1 MEPKGKKMLKG
12 LGIFFLIWGVLIVGI
27 GFIVKSASGMVTSQS
42 EMQQMALTMQMGMGG
57 QVLENFLKM
66 MGYALMINGICFFVV
81 GIFGIAFC
89 KILHMGRVL
98 AFFGIV
104 LIIVCA
110 VNLGLSLPVGYV
122 MAIGH
127 IVNICFGL
135 LFLIGAERNVHSL
148 SAGKALSNAA
158 KIEALSEK
166 SEKIETEEKAEPIQ
180 LEMETEEKAGE

>member
-66 MGYALMINGICFFVV
+66 MGYGLMINGVCFFVV

-89 KILHMGRVL
+89 KVLHMGRCL

-104 LIIVCA
+104 LIVVCA
-110 VNLGLSLPVGYV
+110 INLGLGLPIGFVA
-122 MAIGH
+122 AIGH
-127 IVNICFGL
+127 IVNIFFGL

-148 SAGKALSNAA
+148 SAAKALSKAA
-158 KIEALSEK
+158 KNDALSEK
-166 SEKIETEEKAEPIQ
+166 AEQMKAKEPESENLVKESTPIE
-180 LEMETEEKAGE
+180 